1 MKFCDIMLCC
11 GVLCVL
17 NAICLAICFA
27 VPGSVVCKCLFVGGA
42 NCLALA
48 VLTCG

>member
-17 NAICLAICFA
+17 NAICLAICF
-27 VPGSVVCKCLFVGGA
+27 VGGA

-48 VLTCG
+48 VLTC

>member
-11 GVLCVL
+11 GILCL
-17 NAICLAICFA
+17 INAMCIAICIA
-27 VPGSVVCKCLFVGGA
+27 VPGWVVCKCLFVGGA

-48 VLTCG
+48 VLTCE

>member
-17 NAICLAICFA
+17 NAICLAICFV
-27 VPGSVVCKCLFVGGA
+27 VPGGGFVNACLLV
-42 NCLALA
+42 
-48 VLTCG
+48 VLTVLR

>member
-11 GVLCVL
+11 GGVMRSQR
-17 NAICLAICFA
+17 NCLAICF
-27 VPGSVVCKCLFVGGA
+27 VVLGWWVCKVLFVGGA

-48 VLTCG
+48 VLTCD